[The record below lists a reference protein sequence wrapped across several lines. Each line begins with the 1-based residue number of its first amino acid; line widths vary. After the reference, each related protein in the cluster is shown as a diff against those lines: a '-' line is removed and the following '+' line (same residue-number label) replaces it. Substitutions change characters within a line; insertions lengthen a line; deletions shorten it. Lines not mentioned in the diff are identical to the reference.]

1 MAIRWDPQQVLDAL
15 QLVEASLDDAYP
27 FLEQA
32 NKDARAAAQQIPNLP
47 DYMSQP
53 LNFMVENLA
62 SAVARCRRQVQ
73 GVRERIPNTWAPPAV
88 EKPKLL

>member
-1 MAIRWDPQQVLDAL
+1 MAVRWDPQQVLDAL
-15 QLVEASLDDAYP
+15 ELVEACLDDAYP

-32 NKDARAAAQQIPNLP
+32 NKDSRAAAQQIPNLP

-62 SAVARCRRQVQ
+62 NAIGRCRRQVQ
-73 GVRERIPNTWAPPAV
+73 GVRERIPNTWAPPAA